1 MALKLNTITDENQL
15 FREFI
20 KDNDDVE
27 APMVKSVFKAVAFG
41 AGSGTRYDSFVSFIT
56 FIIFTLI
63 K

>member
-20 KDNDDVE
+20 RDDDVE

-41 AGSGTRYDSFVSFIT
+41 AGSGMRYDGFVSFIT
-56 FIIFTLI
+56 FFLYL
-63 K
+63 